1 MTHQPEPD
9 PDSGADAIF
18 PPLDIPPPADFPTK
32 LLDGVPVGQVRD
44 EKFDVPPK
52 KAFEDALFNPE
63 TDAEV
68 KVDVVIEMGH
78 VALKTGATG
87 TAGEQA
93 FNVAAAGHIASRL
106 RQDGRTVVVIDCETF
121 PPKSTVYVSLHCDG
135 SNSPSARGASVGF
148 RDEKGARAAHAFL
161 KAYQANGWSGG
172 VRADNYTDALRR
184 YYGTG
189 QAAEA
194 GTPFAFITECGF
206 LTNPDD
212 RALLANET
220 GHKRVAEAVRQAVNE
235 VLGAARRLL
244 LSALSAADQDNAA
257 GDGQGHQ
264 CRGRPPGRRHP
275 GQDRRTDH
283 HGRHGPGRRG
293 RHPVQARSR
302 DPSRSIR
309 IPDRGGQFMALTTA
323 EQKALLEMTVATNA
337 EVGRL
342 AVAIRDPS
350 GGLAAQVAAL
360 RADLDAIKAKLGI

>member
-1 MTHQPEPD
+1 M
-9 PDSGADAIF
+9 
-18 PPLDIPPPADFPTK
+18 
-32 LLDGVPVGQVRD
+32 RD
-44 EKFDVPPK
+44 EKFDIPPK
-52 KAFEDALFNPE
+52 KAFQDALFNPE
-63 TDAEV
+63 TDAAV

-87 TAGEQA
+87 TAGEQV

-106 RQDGRTVVVIDCETF
+106 RQDGRTVLVIDCETF

-135 SNSPSARGASVGF
+135 SDSPSARGASVGF

-172 VRADNYTDALRR
+172 VRADNYTDALLR

-206 LTNPDD
+206 LTNPED

-235 VLGAARRLL
+235 VLGAPDDF
-244 LSALSAADQDNAA
+244 LSALSAADQDQAA

-275 GQDRRTDH
+275 GPNRRVDH
-283 HGRHGPGRRG
+283 HGRRRPGPGG
-293 RHPVQARSR
+293 RHPVQARESDPTARFAFHTEEDSSWRSPPQSR
-302 DPSRSIR
+302 RHSWR
-309 IPDRGGQFMALTTA
+309 
-323 EQKALLEMTVATNA
+323 
-337 EVGRL
+337 
-342 AVAIRDPS
+342 
-350 GGLAAQVAAL
+350 
-360 RADLDAIKAKLGI
+360 